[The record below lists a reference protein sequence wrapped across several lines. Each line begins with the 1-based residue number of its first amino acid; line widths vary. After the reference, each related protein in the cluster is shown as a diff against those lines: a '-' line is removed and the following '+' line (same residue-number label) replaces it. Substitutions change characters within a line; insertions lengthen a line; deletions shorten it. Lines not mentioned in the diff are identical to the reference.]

1 MGPEGLWGA
10 CEVGISKTVCLCG
23 GRGGHTMTF
32 PSSGRPKSEKQP
44 PARPPCADGF
54 QGLVGNSARVA
65 IAFLCRVTRTG

>member
-10 CEVGISKTVCLCG
+10 WEVGISKTVCLCG
-23 GRGGHTMTF
+23 GGGHTMTF
-32 PSSGRPKSEKQP
+32 PSSGKPKREKQP
-44 PARPPCADGF
+44 PARSPCADDF